1 MQILDRLWNQ
11 LTVSARVSL
20 APSERPGAVAAEH
33 RELLAAITRGDRAR
47 AGRIASDHATATA
60 TASGAD
66 AAPSAP
72 QGA

>member
-20 APSERPGAVAAEH
+20 APSERPDAVAAEH
-33 RELLAAITRGDRAR
+33 RELLAAITRGDRTR
-47 AGRIASDHATATA
+47 AGRIAGNHATATA
-60 TASGAD
+60 SAAD
-66 AAPSAP
+66 ASPSAT